1 MAFTVRKN
9 PTQQFQYES
18 GMQTL
23 SGKNTSES
31 HTGHLHTNGQ
41 NLSALQFGSK
51 IMPSDRYVNV
61 AMQMVPPS
69 QASNTAASTKA

>member
-1 MAFTVRKN
+1 MAFTVKKN
-9 PTQQFQYES
+9 PTQKFQYES

-31 HTGHLHTNGQ
+31 HTGHLHTDGQ
-41 NLSALQFGSK
+41 NLSVQQFGSK
-51 IMPSDRYVNV
+51 IMPTSRYVNV
-61 AMQMVPPS
+61 AAQMVPPS

>member
-9 PTQQFQYES
+9 PTQKFQYES

-23 SGKNTSES
+23 SGTNRAES
-31 HTGHLHTNGQ
+31 HTGHLHTDGQ

-51 IMPSDRYVNV
+51 VMPTSRYVNV
-61 AMQMVPPS
+61 AAQMVPPS
-69 QASNTAASTKA
+69 GASNTASSTKA